1 MIIMNDTLQL
11 KKAPNFSLI
20 GSDNNTHS
28 IGDFLG
34 KNIVLYFYPKDN
46 TQGCTNEA
54 MNFRDSKEILDEL
67 DTVIIGISKD
77 SVKSHERFI
86 EKQELNFLLLADE
99 DKSVCQ
105 LYDVLKEKNMYGK
118 KTIGIERSTFIINKD
133 GYIVKEFR
141 KVKVPGHVDTVVNF
155 IKENL
160 V

>member
-1 MIIMNDTLQL
+1 MNDILEL
-11 KKAPNFSLI
+11 KKASDFSLI
-20 GSDNNTHS
+20 GSDNNPHS
-28 IGDFLG
+28 INDFLG
-34 KNIVLYFYPKDN
+34 KNVVLYFYPKDN
-46 TQGCTNEA
+46 TQGCTTEA
-54 MNFRDSKEILDEL
+54 ISFRDRKEILNEL
-67 DTVIIGISKD
+67 NTVIIGISKD
-77 SVKSHERFI
+77 SVKSHEKFI

-141 KVKVPGHVDTVVNF
+141 KVKVPGHVDAVVNF

>member
-1 MIIMNDTLQL
+1 MNDILEL
-11 KKAPNFSLI
+11 KKAPDFSLL
-20 GSDNNTHS
+20 GSDNNNHS
-28 IGDFLG
+28 INDFLG

-46 TQGCTNEA
+46 TPGCTNEA
-54 MNFRDSKEILDEL
+54 INFRDNKEALNEL
-67 DTVIIGISKD
+67 NTAIIGISKD
-77 SVKSHERFI
+77 SVKSHERFT
-86 EKQELNFLLLADE
+86 EKQGLNFLILADE

-141 KVKVPGHVDTVVNF
+141 KVKVPGHVNEVVNF

>member
-1 MIIMNDTLQL
+1 MNDILEL
-11 KKAPNFSLI
+11 KKASDFSLI
-20 GSDNNTHS
+20 GSDNNPHS
-28 IGDFLG
+28 INDFLG
-34 KNIVLYFYPKDN
+34 KNVVLYFYPKDN
-46 TQGCTNEA
+46 TQGCTTEA
-54 MNFRDSKEILDEL
+54 ISFRDSKEILNEL
-67 DTVIIGISKD
+67 NTVIIGISKD
-77 SVKSHERFI
+77 SVKSHEKFI

-141 KVKVPGHVDTVVNF
+141 KVKVPGHVDAVVNF

>member
-1 MIIMNDTLQL
+1 MNDTLQL

-20 GSDNNTHS
+20 GSDNNTYS

-54 MNFRDSKEILDEL
+54 INFRDSKEILDEL

-77 SVKSHERFI
+77 SVKSHEMFI

-99 DKSVCQ
+99 DKSVCE

>member
-1 MIIMNDTLQL
+1 MNDILEL
-11 KKAPNFSLI
+11 KKAPDFSLL

-28 IGDFLG
+28 INDFLG
-34 KNIVLYFYPKDN
+34 NNIVLYFYPKDN
-46 TQGCTNEA
+46 TPGCTNEA
-54 MNFRDSKEILDEL
+54 INFRDSKEALNEL
-67 DTVIIGISKD
+67 NTVIFGISKD
-77 SVKSHERFI
+77 SVKSHERFT
-86 EKQELNFLLLADE
+86 EKQGLNFLILADE

-141 KVKVPGHVDTVVNF
+141 KVKVPGHVNEVVNF

>member
-1 MIIMNDTLQL
+1 MNDILEL
-11 KKAPNFSLI
+11 KKAPDFSLL

-28 IGDFLG
+28 INDFLG

-46 TQGCTNEA
+46 TPGCTNEA
-54 MNFRDSKEILDEL
+54 INFRDSKEALNEL
-67 DTVIIGISKD
+67 NTVIIGISKD

-86 EKQELNFLLLADE
+86 EKQGLNFLLLADE

-141 KVKVPGHVDTVVNF
+141 KVKVPAHVDAVVNF

>member
-11 KKAPNFSLI
+11 KKAPNFSLM

-28 IGDFLG
+28 IDDFLG

-54 MNFRDSKEILDEL
+54 INFRDSKELLDEL

-77 SVKSHERFI
+77 TVKSHERFI

-141 KVKVPGHVDTVVNF
+141 KVKVPGHVDTVINF

>member
-1 MIIMNDTLQL
+1 MNDTLQL

-54 MNFRDSKEILDEL
+54 INFRDSKELLDEL

-86 EKQELNFLLLADE
+86 EKRYF
-99 DKSVCQ
+99 
-105 LYDVLKEKNMYGK
+105 
-118 KTIGIERSTFIINKD
+118 T
-133 GYIVKEFR
+133 
-141 KVKVPGHVDTVVNF
+141 
-155 IKENL
+155 
-160 V
+160 

>member
-11 KKAPNFSLI
+11 KKAPNFSLM
-20 GSDNNTHS
+20 GSDSNTHS

-54 MNFRDSKEILDEL
+54 INFRDSKEILDEL

-105 LYDVLKEKNMYGK
+105 LYDVIKEKNMYGK

-141 KVKVPGHVDTVVNF
+141 KVKVPGHVDAVVNF

>member
-1 MIIMNDTLQL
+1 MNDILEL
-11 KKAPNFSLI
+11 KKAPDFSLL

-28 IGDFLG
+28 INDFLG
-34 KNIVLYFYPKDN
+34 KNIILYFYPKDN
-46 TQGCTNEA
+46 TPGCTNEA
-54 MNFRDSKEILDEL
+54 INFRDSKEALNEL
-67 DTVIIGISKD
+67 NTVIIGISKD

-86 EKQELNFLLLADE
+86 EKQGLNFLILADE
-99 DKSVCQ
+99 DKSICQ

-133 GYIVKEFR
+133 GYIVKKFR
-141 KVKVPGHVDTVVNF
+141 KVKVPGHVNEVVNF

>member
-1 MIIMNDTLQL
+1 MNDILEL
-11 KKAPNFSLI
+11 KKAPDFSLL

-28 IGDFLG
+28 INDFLG

-46 TQGCTNEA
+46 TPGCTNEA
-54 MNFRDSKEILDEL
+54 INFRDSKEALNEL
-67 DTVIIGISKD
+67 NTVIIGISKD

-86 EKQELNFLLLADE
+86 EKQGLNFLILADE

-118 KTIGIERSTFIINKD
+118 KTIGIERSTFIINKN

-141 KVKVPGHVDTVVNF
+141 KVKVPGHVNEVVNF

>member
-1 MIIMNDTLQL
+1 MNDTLQL
-11 KKAPNFSLI
+11 KKAPNFSLM
-20 GSDNNTHS
+20 GSDSNTHS

-54 MNFRDSKEILDEL
+54 INFRDSKEILDEL

-105 LYDVLKEKNMYGK
+105 LYDVIKEKNMYGK

-133 GYIVKEFR
+133 GYIVKDFR
-141 KVKVPGHVDTVVNF
+141 KVKVPGHVDAVVNF

>member
-1 MIIMNDTLQL
+1 MNDILEL
-11 KKAPNFSLI
+11 KKAPDFSLL

-28 IGDFLG
+28 INDFLG

-46 TQGCTNEA
+46 TPGCTNEA
-54 MNFRDSKEILDEL
+54 INFRDSKEALNEL
-67 DTVIIGISKD
+67 NTVIIGISKD

-86 EKQELNFLLLADE
+86 EKQGLNFLILADE

-141 KVKVPGHVDTVVNF
+141 KVKVPGHVNEVVNF

>member
-11 KKAPNFSLI
+11 KKAPNFSLM

-28 IGDFLG
+28 IDDFLG

-54 MNFRDSKEILDEL
+54 INFRDSKEILDAL

-141 KVKVPGHVDTVVNF
+141 KVKVPGHVDAVINF

>member
-11 KKAPNFSLI
+11 KKAPNFSLM
-20 GSDNNTHS
+20 GSDSNTHS

-54 MNFRDSKEILDEL
+54 INFRDSKEILDEL

-105 LYDVLKEKNMYGK
+105 LYDVIKEKNMYGK

-133 GYIVKEFR
+133 GYIVKDFR
-141 KVKVPGHVDTVVNF
+141 KVKVPGHVDAVVNF

>member
-11 KKAPNFSLI
+11 KKAPNFSLM
-20 GSDNNTHS
+20 GSDSNTHS

-54 MNFRDSKEILDEL
+54 INFRDSKEILDEL

>member
-1 MIIMNDTLQL
+1 MNDTLQL
-11 KKAPNFSLI
+11 KKAPNFSLM
-20 GSDNNTHS
+20 GSDSNTHS

-54 MNFRDSKEILDEL
+54 INFRDSKEILDEL

>member
-1 MIIMNDTLQL
+1 MNDTLQL
-11 KKAPNFSLI
+11 KKAPNFSLM
-20 GSDNNTHS
+20 GSDSNTHS

-54 MNFRDSKEILDEL
+54 INFRDSKEILDEL

-105 LYDVLKEKNMYGK
+105 LYDVIKEKNMYGK

-141 KVKVPGHVDTVVNF
+141 KVKVPGHVDAVVNF

>member
-1 MIIMNDTLQL
+1 MNDILQL

-28 IGDFLG
+28 IDDFLG
-34 KNIVLYFYPKDN
+34 KNVVLYFYPKDN

-54 MNFRDSKEILDEL
+54 INFRDSKEILNEL
-67 DTVIIGISKD
+67 NTIIIGISKD

-86 EKQELNFLLLADE
+86 EKKELNFLLLADE

-141 KVKVPGHVDTVVNF
+141 KVKVPGHVDAVVNF
-155 IKENL
+155 IKESL

>member
-1 MIIMNDTLQL
+1 MNDILQL

-28 IGDFLG
+28 IDDFLG
-34 KNIVLYFYPKDN
+34 KNVVLYFYPKDN

-54 MNFRDSKEILDEL
+54 INFRDSKEILNEL
-67 DTVIIGISKD
+67 DTIIIGISKD

-86 EKQELNFLLLADE
+86 EKKELNFLLLADE

-141 KVKVPGHVDTVVNF
+141 KVKVPGHVDAVVNF
-155 IKENL
+155 IKESL

>member
-1 MIIMNDTLQL
+1 MNDILEL
-11 KKAPNFSLI
+11 KKAPEFSLL

-28 IGDFLG
+28 INDFLG

-46 TQGCTNEA
+46 TPGCTNEA
-54 MNFRDSKEILDEL
+54 INFRDSKEALDEL
-67 DTVIIGISKD
+67 NTVIIGISKD

-86 EKQELNFLLLADE
+86 EKQGLNFLILADE

-118 KTIGIERSTFIINKD
+118 KTIGIERSTFIMNKD

-141 KVKVPGHVDTVVNF
+141 KVKVPGHVDEVVNF

-160 V
+160 I